1 MANEVLEMD
10 PRDEQTQLLKKNIEN
25 ILSLEMVST
34 KDEMVEDILDLV

>member
-34 KDEMVEDILDLV
+34 KDEVVEDILDLV